1 MTVEKTTNV
10 FISLG
15 KFDHKTNSGTTEKVD
30 KYIVMRLVAA
40 KFIGAT
46 YATAAPAART
56 VTVKSGKLKGRTYKV
71 EYSSSISGTK
81 FQIGYA
87 NGFERNASTGKSK
100 QKIKWISVYK
110 PKGVNLKQFLS
121 ILLTKITKKPGWLKT
136 PDGVV
141 TRLQTAK

>member
-1 MTVEKTTNV
+1 MTVVKITKA
-10 FISLG
+10 FINLG

-30 KYIVMRLVAA
+30 KYLVMPLASA
-40 KFIGAT
+40 QFIGAT
-46 YATAAPAART
+46 YVTAVPAPRT

-71 EYSSSISGTK
+71 EHSTSISGTK

-87 NGFERNASTGKSK
+87 NGFQRNASTGKST

-121 ILLTKITKKPGWLKT
+121 IFLTKITKRPGWLKT
-136 PDGVV
+136 PNGVT
-141 TRLQTAK
+141 TRIQSDK